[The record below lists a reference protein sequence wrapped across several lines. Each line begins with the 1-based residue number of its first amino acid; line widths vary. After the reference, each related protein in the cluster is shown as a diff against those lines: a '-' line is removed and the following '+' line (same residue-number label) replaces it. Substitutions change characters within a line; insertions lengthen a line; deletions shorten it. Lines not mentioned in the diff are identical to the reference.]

1 MSRGH
6 ATAVLACRGCGAP
19 PTRRGDQ
26 VSDAACAYL
35 CSRCFTGAAP
45 APTIAPDGRGGVTQG
60 GGSGTASE
68 ASSGPGDSDTCNTIK
83 RYRAIRAGRAH
94 TPGRPKVS
102 AARKRQVTRARVRA
116 WRAGATR
123 RVLGPG
129 TPTAGAL

>member
-1 MSRGH
+1 MSCGQ
-6 ATAVLACRGCGAP
+6 ATTGLACRGCGAP
-19 PTRRGDQ
+19 PARRGDQ
-26 VSDAACAYL
+26 VSDAATEYL
-35 CSRCFTGAAP
+35 CSRCLVGTAP
-45 APTIAPDGRGGVTQG
+45 APTIALDGRGGVSRG
-60 GGSGTASE
+60 GDSGTASE

-102 AARKRQVTRARVRA
+102 DARKHQTTRARVRA

-123 RVLGPG
+123 RGLGPG